1 MIINL
6 ARFITEERPHWTEL
20 EAMLSRLEND
30 AGCRLSVDEVK
41 RFHLLHERASA
52 DLAKIATFAA
62 EPEVRRYLE
71 SLVARAYG
79 EIHETR
85 RRPHRLAP
93 LRWFFRTFPRTF
105 RRHAGAFG
113 MAMAVTLGGAAFGG
127 LALVADP
134 EAKAALLPFE
144 HLSGDPADRV
154 AQEEAVQKDEL
165 SGKKTMFSAFLMTHN
180 TRVSIAALA
189 LGMSWG
195 IGTLILLFYN
205 GVILGAVAVDY
216 VMAGQA
222 KFLAGWLLPHG
233 AVEIPAVLLAGQ
245 AGFVL
250 ARAMIG
256 WGTRDS
262 LAARLRQVAPDLVT
276 LIGGVAVLLVWAGFV
291 EAFLSQYHEPVLP
304 YEVKITF
311 GVVELMLLALFL
323 AKSGSRPDAAE
334 TEGAPR

>member
-6 ARFITEERPHWTEL
+6 PKFIAEERPHWTAL
-20 EAMLSRLEND
+20 EAMLKRLED
-30 AGCRLSVDEVK
+30 DPAHRLSLGDVK
-41 RFHLLHERASA
+41 QFHLLHERASA

-62 EPEVRRYLE
+62 EPEMRRYLE

-105 RRHAGAFG
+105 RKHIGAFG
-113 MAMAVTLGGAAFGG
+113 MAAAVTLGGCAFGG

-134 EAKAALLPFE
+134 SAKQVLLPFE
-144 HLSGDPADRV
+144 HLAGDPADRV
-154 AQEEAVQKDEL
+154 AQEEAAQKDGL
-165 SGKKTMFSAFLMTHN
+165 AGGKTMFSAFLMTHN
-180 TRVSIAALA
+180 TRVSITAMA
-189 LGMSWG
+189 LGMTWG

-216 VMAGQA
+216 VTAGQA

-250 ARAMIG
+250 ARALIG

-262 LAARLRQVAPDLVT
+262 LAARLRRVAADVVT

-311 GVVELMLLALFL
+311 GVVELGLLALFL
-323 AKSGSRPDAAE
+323 ARSGAQPDAAKAE
-334 TEGAPR
+334 DAPR